1 MAKLWLL
8 KLEKQKRYF
17 QLRICWMCD
26 EQKIVNLN
34 GICKKCAEPKK
45 ENKK

>member
-1 MAKLWLL
+1 MAKV
-8 KLEKQKRYF
+8 KIIMSGKPKKYF

-26 EQKIVNLN
+26 EQKMVNLD

-45 ENKK
+45 E